1 MPKRGRPRLEFRRDP
16 DRHLMA
22 LALAYKALGMSLRGG
37 CEAAIATTEGLPV
50 GPNPNHGHG
59 GHGMSMLNWRYE
71 HHPGA
76 ARIEGRARFLRKKLR
91 KLQRDP
97 EASEWLDIMRRAFV
111 VALEAARSFDP
122 GAVEV
127 ELVRLT
133 KLAGEPAMAAKLRR
147 LAAVVGSERQKTA
160 SGHFKTPDL

>member
-1 MPKRGRPRLEFRRDP
+1 MPKRGRPKLEFRRDR

-22 LALAYKALGMSLRGG
+22 LALAYRALGMSLRGG
-37 CEAAIATTEGLPV
+37 CEAAIATTEGWLV
-50 GPNPNHGHG
+50 GPNPSRGHG
-59 GHGMSMLNWRYE
+59 GHGMSMLDWRYE
-71 HHPGA
+71 HIPGTA
-76 ARIEGRARFLRKKLR
+76 TIEGRARFLRKKLR

-97 EASEWLDIMRRAFV
+97 EASGWLDIMCRAFV

-122 GAVEV
+122 GAVEI

-133 KLAGEPAMAAKLRR
+133 KLAGEPAMAEQLRR
-147 LAAVVGSERQKTA
+147 LAAVAGTDRLKTA